1 MNAAA
6 EPNPGDPDRADLP
19 LPDFDHLPLN
29 SLSQRIRTL
38 DLAQLS
44 VVLDYER
51 AHGARLPV
59 LQVLERRRDELVE
72 GAEPS
77 GGSPSGPTPEKVDG
91 PPVVRQVDQT
101 TDAPT
106 INPPSQGVPTNPA
119 QPRS

>member
-1 MNAAA
+1 MNAADSTA
-6 EPNPGDPDRADLP
+6 EEPTRDELP
-19 LPDFDHLPLN
+19 LPDFDHLPLG
-29 SLSQRIRTL
+29 SLTQRIRTL
-38 DLAQLS
+38 DAAQLD

-59 LQVLERRRDELVE
+59 LQVLERRRDELAE

-77 GGSPSGPTPEKVDG
+77 GGSPTGLTPEKVDG
-91 PPVVRQVDQT
+91 PPVERQIDQT

-119 QPRS
+119 QPR

>member
-6 EPNPGDPDRADLP
+6 ESNPEPSRDQLP
-19 LPDFDHLPLN
+19 LPDYDHLSLN

-38 DLAQLS
+38 ELAQLS
-44 VVLDYER
+44 MVLDYER

-59 LQVLERRRDELVE
+59 LQVLEQRRDELAD

-77 GGSPSGPTPEKVDG
+77 GGSPAGLAPEKADG
-91 PPVVRQVDQT
+91 PPVQRRIDQT

-106 INPPSQGVPTNPA
+106 INPPSHGDPTNPA